1 MVSLSP
7 TRPGPSRGSTQVT
20 PAERAAGSQPTALPV
35 ACCWASPDGKCAR
48 RHGVLL
54 GPALATPGTP
64 GLAYVHRLCTCRR
77 RGATHGRSPVPAPRA
92 RRGHRPTSSPVEVDR
107 RSALPF
113 PRPEGSSA
121 VPDAQRREARPG
133 DGRPPGAA
141 RLDRPARQ
149 PFHPRNDGHLLAL
162 FRWRDGRSMGRT
174 MGLFHGL
181 DYRSNTGTTA
191 QCVNRDTVTG
201 FYKIVVTV
209 TGSLASAR
217 IYIAQTGDGVR
228 APPAR
233 APKPRYPRGSGP
245 TSATLLPGHRPGCS
259 GRGRPGLP
267 GASRW
272 PASR

>member
-201 FYKIVVTV
+201 FYKNCSDGYRVVGKCPDLYCADGRRGPRAAGSSSETEV
-209 TGSLASAR
+209 PPGVRSYVCDAATGPSAR
-217 IYIAQTGDGVR
+217 AQRSV
-228 APPAR
+228 PAMV
-233 APKPRYPRGSGP
+233 
-245 TSATLLPGHRPGCS
+245 
-259 GRGRPGLP
+259 
-267 GASRW
+267 GAAR
-272 PASR
+272 R